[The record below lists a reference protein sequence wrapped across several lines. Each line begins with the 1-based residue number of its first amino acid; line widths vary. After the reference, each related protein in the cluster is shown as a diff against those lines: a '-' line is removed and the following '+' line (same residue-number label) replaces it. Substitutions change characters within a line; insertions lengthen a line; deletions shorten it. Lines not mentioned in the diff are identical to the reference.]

1 MLSSSFRNEID
12 LKAHLTS
19 VHSKGLSKAEM
30 KKMRHLPV
38 EFFVN
43 DVAED
48 DLLAN
53 RRRAVPVGRG
63 GGGSGSGGGRGGHH
77 GGPAV
82 KLR

>member
-1 MLSSSFRNEID
+1 MLTSAFRNEID
-12 LKAHLTS
+12 LKAHFTS

-30 KKMRHLPV
+30 KKVRNLPV

-43 DVAED
+43 NVAED

-63 GGGSGSGGGRGGHH
+63 AGGGSGSRGGGHQSGQ
-77 GGPAV
+77 AV
-82 KLR
+82 KIR